1 MKIIIDERE
10 ISLYDKCRQILS
22 NVSYNYNNPTIEKI
36 TLSIGDIFITTDEDR
51 HISII
56 ERKTIPDL
64 LASIKDGRYEEQ
76 SYRLIHSSGIH
87 SHNIIYIIEGNI
99 HSLQSSSERRL
110 IYSIITSLNHF
121 KGMSVIQTHNVT
133 ETAEFILSFSDKI
146 ERNFIKKKIP
156 KYISNIYGH
165 PNGKDKIIDITTVS
179 NPFIS
184 SNDNNID
191 IDNNIDNN
199 NEQDINEVNAIEH
212 NPIADH
218 YASLVKKT
226 KKDNITPLNIGVI
239 FLSQIPFVSSVI
251 ATTIM
256 SKYDNSI
263 VSLIKDLGDNP
274 LCLDELYIVKDDGKR
289 RKIPS
294 NAITNIKLFLH
305 H

>member
-10 ISLYDKCRQILS
+10 TSLYDKCRQILS
-22 NVSYNYNNPTIEKI
+22 SAYYNYNNPTVEKI

-87 SHNIIYIIEGNI
+87 SHNIIYIIEGNV

-156 KYISNIYGH
+156 KYISNVYGH
-165 PNGKDKIIDITTVS
+165 PNGKDKIIDVTTVS
-179 NPFIS
+179 NPFVS
-184 SNDNNID
+184 NNDNQTD
-191 IDNNIDNN
+191 ID
-199 NEQDINEVNAIEH
+199 QDVNDSVEVNATEH
-212 NPIADH
+212 NPIAEH

-251 ATTIM
+251 ATAIM
-256 SKYDNSI
+256 SKYNNSI
-263 VSLIKDLGDNP
+263 VALIKDLGDNP
-274 LCLDELYIVKDDGKR
+274 LCLDETFALKDDGKR

>member
-10 ISLYDKCRQILS
+10 TSLYDKCRQILS
-22 NVSYNYNNPTIEKI
+22 SASYNYNNPTIEKI

-87 SHNIIYIIEGNI
+87 SHNIIYIIEGNV

-156 KYISNIYGH
+156 KYISNVYGH
-165 PNGKDKIIDITTVS
+165 PNGKDKIIDVTTVS
-179 NPFIS
+179 NPFVS
-184 SNDNNID
+184 NNDNQTD
-191 IDNNIDNN
+191 ID
-199 NEQDINEVNAIEH
+199 QDVNDSVEVNATEH
-212 NPIADH
+212 NPIAEH

-251 ATTIM
+251 ATAIM
-256 SKYDNSI
+256 SKYNNSI
-263 VSLIKDLGDNP
+263 VALIKDLGDNP
-274 LCLDELYIVKDDGKR
+274 LCLDETFVLKDDGKR